1 MHSRGWRGR
10 SFSFGTFTNGGVLVQ
25 PPPQPPQQTLARPP
39 YGNWRG
45 QKPNG
50 PPPPFHATT
59 HSWLGNDTDS
69 WAGSDDDGAMA
80 AIGASPY
87 GTVTLGHLP
96 LPQPQQEQPQP
107 QPQQQQPQ
115 QQQQPWGLSMLP
127 WGPGMSNAAPPPLWL
142 QPPSFHPTPHPAL
155 GNAATPAASATATA
169 AAVAADGTVAA
180 AATAAATAAAYA
192 NANAN
197 AATATAV
204 DNASA
209 TATAAA
215 GVAAAAA
222 ADADAATAD
231 QVAAAAVS
239 DAANDGTATAR
250 DSRLKFVDGA
260 ALSNGKGVE
269 AFNTLGFGVCIT
281 DQITD
286 ICHKMAAPFKGQEP
300 PAKVGDWGFSDMEPF
315 EVHDAAHARFSALAR
330 NANAM
335 SGTGQK
341 YVAAR
346 SSRSVSMPDKDQR
359 GQAHLWSHGR
369 SSPMRIRLDHNG
381 DARLH
386 QGGGITPVGSAAASS
401 AACRS
406 AGGRAAVNRWIHPF
420 VETDEQC
427 RDVIRDIGE
436 LIGGHRAGRDPA
448 AIAFRE
454 GAEDAFQS
462 CHTDYHH
469 HAVRWEDGKSNP
481 DAGEATHPD
490 GRRRW
495 LCEFVLHDRVLAF
508 IPKWGS
514 CEDVWFVY
522 LPAGCFVYWDGDTR
536 HGGTSH
542 SIWRAHPNMP
552 RRANDT
558 VWGVAVHWYVDA
570 YARDEVDKNGNKIGH
585 LNMLAVGRDIKGQV
599 HCGSTAK
606 ENTKFLLEEP
616 HHRSSKRTT
625 AEKKWKVTIVDPC
638 EL

>member
-1 MHSRGWRGR
+1 M
-10 SFSFGTFTNGGVLVQ
+10 
-25 PPPQPPQQTLARPP
+25 
-39 YGNWRG
+39 
-45 QKPNG
+45 
-50 PPPPFHATT
+50 
-59 HSWLGNDTDS
+59 
-69 WAGSDDDGAMA
+69 
-80 AIGASPY
+80 
-87 GTVTLGHLP
+87 
-96 LPQPQQEQPQP
+96 
-107 QPQQQQPQ
+107 
-115 QQQQPWGLSMLP
+115 
-127 WGPGMSNAAPPPLWL
+127 
-142 QPPSFHPTPHPAL
+142 
-155 GNAATPAASATATA
+155 
-169 AAVAADGTVAA
+169 
-180 AATAAATAAAYA
+180 
-192 NANAN
+192 
-197 AATATAV
+197 
-204 DNASA
+204 
-209 TATAAA
+209 
-215 GVAAAAA
+215 
-222 ADADAATAD
+222 
-231 QVAAAAVS
+231 
-239 DAANDGTATAR
+239 
-250 DSRLKFVDGA
+250 
-260 ALSNGKGVE
+260 
-269 AFNTLGFGVCIT
+269 CIT

-315 EVHDAAHARFSALAR
+315 EVHDAAHARFSHLAR
-330 NANAM
+330 TANAK
-335 SGTGQK
+335 SGLGQQFDG
-341 YVAAR
+341 AR
-346 SSRSVSMPDKDQR
+346 SSRSGSLPAKDQR
-359 GQAHLWSHGR
+359 GQAHLWSPGR
-369 SSPMRIRLDHNG
+369 SSPLRLRLNHND

-386 QGGGITPVGSAAASS
+386 QGGGITPTKTPVGSSPT
-401 AACRS
+401 CRS
-406 AGGRAAVNRWIHPF
+406 AGARAAVNRWIHPF

-427 RDVIRDIGE
+427 RGVIRDIGE

-454 GAEDAFQS
+454 GVEDAFQS

-552 RRANDT
+552 PRANDT

>member
-1 MHSRGWRGR
+1 
-10 SFSFGTFTNGGVLVQ
+10 
-25 PPPQPPQQTLARPP
+25 
-39 YGNWRG
+39 
-45 QKPNG
+45 
-50 PPPPFHATT
+50 
-59 HSWLGNDTDS
+59 
-69 WAGSDDDGAMA
+69 MA
-80 AIGASPY
+80 
-87 GTVTLGHLP
+87 
-96 LPQPQQEQPQP
+96 E
-107 QPQQQQPQ
+107 
-115 QQQQPWGLSMLP
+115 
-127 WGPGMSNAAPPPLWL
+127 AAAAADAD
-142 QPPSFHPTPHPAL
+142 PADEV
-155 GNAATPAASATATA
+155 ATATA
-169 AAVAADGTVAA
+169 AAAAADADGTVAVATADTADQVATATAA
-180 AATAAATAAAYA
+180 AATAAADAA
-192 NANAN
+192 
-197 AATATAV
+197 
-204 DNASA
+204 D
-209 TATAAA
+209 
-215 GVAAAAA
+215 A

-231 QVAAAAVS
+231 QVAAAAVA

-260 ALSNGKGVE
+260 ALSNGKGLE
-269 AFNTLGFGVCIT
+269 AFNALGFGVCMT
-281 DQITD
+281 DQITE

-315 EVHDAAHARFSALAR
+315 EVTDAAHARFSHLAR
-330 NANAM
+330 NANAK

-341 YVAAR
+341 FVAAR

-386 QGGGITPVGSAAASS
+386 QGGGITPVGSSP
-401 AACRS
+401 ACRS
-406 AGGRAAVNRWIHPF
+406 AGARAAVNRWIHPF

-427 RDVIRDIGE
+427 RGVIRDIGE

-454 GAEDAFQS
+454 GVEDAFQS

-625 AEKKWKVTIVDPC
+625 AERKFKVTIVDPC